1 MKLSRYA
8 GTLTEKLTSRL
19 PCITEEIGPSI
30 CKPDLTLGIS
40 CYLSSFL
47 LVLEQPVS
55 HQIAQSYYIMDT
67 SDTTSGYTVLQVL
80 SLRLGIATAKSL
92 PAQIRALFLRMRDHP
107 RVSPYKWRRNTVM
120 GGLYVLY
127 ALAELAIIATD
138 LAELLGSAIAL
149 NL

>member
-1 MKLSRYA
+1 
-8 GTLTEKLTSRL
+8 
-19 PCITEEIGPSI
+19 
-30 CKPDLTLGIS
+30 
-40 CYLSSFL
+40 
-47 LVLEQPVS
+47 
-55 HQIAQSYYIMDT
+55 MDT